1 MKKKKDAC
9 RRSRRLFIVRRL
21 DSTMLSIIINNVG
34 EMTRGL
40 EVLTVQE
47 HGNHE
52 VLSMVQQKL

>member
-34 EMTRGL
+34 EMTREL

>member
-34 EMTRGL
+34 EMIREL